1 MTTEQTERIT
11 YMEQILDNASSAVS
25 NLSEALK
32 RYIALLPALRE
43 LSDYYSSPLWLQDF
57 EDDEAGRLPANL
69 KRGVLSEDAVY
80 DLLDENRRLLENLHL
95 LHYSPDNKE

>member
-1 MTTEQTERIT
+1 MNQTERIT
-11 YMEQILDNASSAVS
+11 YMEQILDKVSSAVS

-32 RYIALLPALRE
+32 RYTALLPALRE

-95 LHYSPDNKE
+95 LHYNPDNKE